1 MKNIFVILII
11 TLLFASCQQN
21 NTAEYPEDLAGRKAL
36 LSEKKKELK
45 SLEKMIDKLKTDIEK
60 EEPPKEKQRKTV
72 SVRKLEKKDFLKYT
86 EIQANVEADDL
97 VAASSETGGR
107 ILKMRWKEG
116 DYIKK
121 GSLVATL
128 DMESINKQI
137 AELQTSRSL
146 AQDVFNR
153 QKRLWDQKI
162 GTEIQFLQAKNNLER
177 IDKSLETIKHQ
188 LTKANVY
195 SPSSGYVEMVIAKA
209 GEMAGPGTPILQIL
223 NTSKLKVVASLPE
236 KFLGK
241 VKRGQMVD
249 VAFPALEKEIKA
261 KISQM
266 GRTIDPANRTFK
278 VEVNLPNSKGDLK
291 PNLLATILVNDY
303 KSENKVV
310 VPLELVQEEISGK
323 QFILI
328 KGEAEN
334 GFKAVKV
341 YVETGETYQG
351 DVEIN
356 EGLVGNEEIII
367 DGARS
372 LREDELIN
380 IVEEEKISKK

>member
-1 MKNIFVILII
+1 ML
-11 TLLFASCQQN
+11 TLLFACQPSGE
-21 NTAEYPEDLAGRKAL
+21 AEYPEDLAGRKTL
-36 LSEKKKELK
+36 LKEKKTELK
-45 SLEKMIDKLKTDIEK
+45 SLEKMIAQLKADIEK

-72 SVRKLEKKDFLKYT
+72 SIMQLEKKDFLKFT

-107 ILKMRWKEG
+107 IVKMRWKEG

-121 GSLVATL
+121 GALVAKI
-128 DMESINKQI
+128 DMESVDKQI

-162 GTEIQFLQAKNNLER
+162 GTEMQYLQAKNNLER

-188 LTKANVY
+188 LTKSIVY
-195 SPSSGYVEMVIAKA
+195 SPSSGYVEMVMAKS
-209 GEMAGPGTPILQIL
+209 GEMAGPGAPIIQIL
-223 NTSKLKVVASLPE
+223 NTGKLKVVASLPE
-236 KFLGK
+236 TFLGK
-241 VKRGQMVD
+241 VKRGQLVD
-249 VAFPALEKEIKA
+249 INFPALEQDMKA

-278 VEVNLPNSKGDLK
+278 VEINLPNSKGNIK

-303 KSENKVV
+303 KSEDQVV
-310 VPLELVQEEISGK
+310 IPLELVQEEISGK
-323 QFILI
+323 QYVFV
-328 KGEAEN
+328 KSKAES
-334 GFKAVKV
+334 GFKAEKF
-341 YVETGETYQG
+341 YVETGESYLG
-351 DVEIN
+351 DVEII
-356 EGLVGNEEIII
+356 EGLEGTEEIIL

-372 LREDELIN
+372 LSENELIN
-380 IVEEEKISKK
+380 VVEEKEEAQISKK